1 MDKQSR
7 DMYVEIELLKILD
20 QFKGNPCREDALRDQ
35 YTISCPGVKLSPD
48 EFAGYLEILR
58 GKGFIVYRI
67 PTLGPKTWII
77 TPAGKAVV
85 DDYRYQEDF

>member
-1 MDKQSR
+1 MDKASR
-7 DMYVEIELLKILD
+7 DLYVEIELLKMLD
-20 QFKGNPCREDALRDQ
+20 QFKGNPCREDSLHVQ
-35 YTISCPGVKLSPD
+35 YEIYCPGLKLPED

-58 GKGFIVYRI
+58 GKGFVDYRI

-77 TPAGKAVV
+77 TKQGKAVV